1 MAISH
6 IIDNYPGFENEVTG
20 AALAHSMKLQAQNL
34 GAEIVTEEITKFELR
49 EPVKKIT
56 TTKTAYQAKAVI
68 LAMGASPKQLG
79 VKGEDA
85 LLGAGVSYC
94 ATCDG
99 AFFRGRDVAVVGGG
113 NTAVEDALYLAKFC
127 SRVYVIHRRDQFRA
141 MKGMVDA
148 AAAVPNIE
156 FVLSHTPE
164 SVNGENTVESVTVRD
179 VKTGKTKDLPVAGVF
194 IAVGQTP
201 KTDLVKDQVETDEAG
216 FIKADESCKTNL
228 PGVSCAG
235 DIRTKRLRQIVTAVA
250 DGAVAADN
258 SLGLGCV
265 LQAAKAQEQ

>member
-1 MAISH
+1 
-6 IIDNYPGFENEVTG
+6 
-20 AALAHSMKLQAQNL
+20 
-34 GAEIVTEEITKFELR
+34 
-49 EPVKKIT
+49 
-56 TTKTAYQAKAVI
+56 
-68 LAMGASPKQLG
+68 MGASPKQLG